1 MDGRDANGHD
11 LRMSLRVL
19 LALAA
24 TLACSQEPVAARG
37 PTPPGAPATPS
48 AMPPPGPST
57 AEHSPA
63 PEVDVLAALRSRG
76 FGDVADVIARRM
88 AQRTPKMRLDAAAGE
103 RAGRA
108 VLAVSDRPSF
118 GALHR
123 AMPRSTVELARAIA
137 ERGLELAEAEAIAT
151 YLVRV
156 VDALDFERLATFD
169 DNHSHVT
176 GRDWH
181 QIDYS
186 GEGMSWQ
193 GQRDY
198 WVPRGV
204 GSFKR
209 AADIHAYFVGAERL
223 PHWRRVYRP
232 RGRMSAV
239 SPP

>member
-1 MDGRDANGHD
+1 
-11 LRMSLRVL
+11 MSVRLL
-19 LALAA
+19 LAFAT
-24 TLACSQEPVAARG
+24 TLACSPEPAMARD
-37 PTPPGAPATPS
+37 PVRT
-48 AMPPPGPST
+48 ST

-63 PEVDVLAALRSRG
+63 SRADVLAALRSRG
-76 FGDVADVIARRM
+76 FGAAADVLARRM
-88 AQRTPKMRLDAAAGE
+88 AQRAPKMRLDAVAGE
-103 RAGRA
+103 RAARA
-108 VLAVSDRPSF
+108 LLAVSDRPSF
-118 GALHR
+118 ATLHR

-137 ERGLELAEAEAIAT
+137 ERGLDLAEAEAIAT

-176 GRDWH
+176 GREWH

-186 GEGMSWQ
+186 GEGMTWQ

-209 AADIHAYFVGAERL
+209 AADIHAYFVQAERM

-232 RGRMSAV
+232 RGRISAV
-239 SPP
+239 APP